1 MIDLVIDTIF
11 STLFFKDENCHCLNT
26 IGNFPVLCHILENI
40 KNVSLFKNIY
50 VLIKKDQKNLI
61 EKEVKRWCKK
71 IEKAIIYIE
80 IFYSKITPS
89 ILHDLVENDI
99 IYIDLSFPFL
109 SFQFYEWLCKSIDR
123 EQITVILANFK
134 QEHFVDVQLLQLPP
148 PTENALLLNG
158 NEKNLI
164 RFMNMFYLPNNLK
177 SVFLENKNIQVFEHV
192 YKLFHLRAMVV
203 PRYFMSY
210 DALPLLNN
218 REKEYMEFMYRKQ
231 NHSNSTMEF
240 YYLWKQIEKM
250 EQKIC
255 ELSKNNKS

>member
-1 MIDLVIDTIF
+1 MIDLVIDTIY
-11 STLFFKDENCHCLNT
+11 STSSSEEENCDCLKT
-26 IGNFPVLCHILENI
+26 IGNFPILCHILENI
-40 KNVSLFKNIY
+40 KNVSLFNNIY
-50 VLIKKDQKNLI
+50 VLIKKEQRILI

-71 IEKAIIYIE
+71 LEKPIIYIE

-99 IYIDLSFPFL
+99 IYTDISFPFL
-109 SFQFYEWLCKSIDR
+109 SFQFYEWLCKGIDR
-123 EQITVILANFK
+123 EQITIILANFK
-134 QEHFVDVQLLQLPP
+134 QEHFVNINLLQSPP

-158 NEKNLI
+158 NESNFI
-164 RFMNMFYLPNNLK
+164 RFMNIFYLPKNLK
-177 SVFLENKNIQVFEHV
+177 SVFMENRNIQVFEHL
-192 YKLFHLRAMVV
+192 YRLLHMRAMIM

-210 DALPLLNN
+210 DALPLLNS

-250 EQKIC
+250 EQKIGV
-255 ELSKNNKS
+255 LSKK